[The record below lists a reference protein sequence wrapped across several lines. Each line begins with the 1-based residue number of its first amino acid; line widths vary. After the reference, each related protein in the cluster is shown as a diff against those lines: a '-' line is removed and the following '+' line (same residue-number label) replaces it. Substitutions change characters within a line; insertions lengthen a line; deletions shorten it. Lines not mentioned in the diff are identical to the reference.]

1 VYGCHVVVTNPTS
14 SRQKLDILLQIPRG
28 AIPVLNGKKTR
39 SLHVDLQPYRTQTTD
54 YFFYFPAT
62 GKFPQFP
69 VHVARNGKLIT
80 SAKAPTLNVV
90 AKLTKIDKTSWAWI
104 SQNGSSDDVVAF
116 LKDANIGRINLQ
128 LIAWRMKDKNFFQQ
142 ITSLLAQRHV
152 YHHTLWSYGIKH
164 NDLGAIN
171 EYLKNSNS
179 FLSKCGPYIVSELV
193 TIDPVVRNYYQHL
206 EYSPLVNARA
216 HRLSQ
221 KRKILNERFSQQ
233 YHRLMNILTY
243 HPKLDDVDKMAITY
257 YMLLQDRVEEA
268 QTFFKTVNPK
278 KLKTALQYDYFTA
291 YMDFFNDKPTV
302 ARAIAKKYANHGVDR
317 WRKLFAAV
325 AAQLDE
331 LEGKGVKVIDDK
343 DRTQLQTQ
351 LAASQPGLEMRI
363 VDGKVMLNYQNL
375 SGCTVNYY
383 PMDIELLFS
392 RNPFV
397 QEHGGQ
403 FSLIRPN
410 STAKIALPK
419 VSDGKLGKHSFKLPE
434 QYATKNVMVEVV
446 AAGLTKSDAYF
457 ANSMSV
463 QMISNYG
470 QVKVANAKTGKPL
483 PKVYVKVYA
492 RMKNGQVRFYK
503 DGYTDLRG
511 RFDYTSLNTNEL
523 DQVSKFSILI
533 LSEDSK
539 GTKGYGAVV
548 RETAPPKR

>member
-1 VYGCHVVVTNPTS
+1 MVVTNPTS
-14 SRQKLDILLQIPRG
+14 SRQKLDILLQIPAG

-62 GKFPQFP
+62 GKFDQFP
-69 VHVARNGKLIT
+69 VHVARNGQLIT

-104 SQNGSSDDVVAF
+104 SQNGSPDDVVSF
-116 LKDANIGRINLQ
+116 LKDNNIGRISLE
-128 LIAWRMKDKNFFQQ
+128 LIAWRMQDKAFFQKVM
-142 ITSLLAQRHV
+142 SLLAMRHV

-164 NDLGAIN
+164 NEVPVIR
-171 EYLKNSNS
+171 EYLQHSNS
-179 FLSKCGPYIVSELV
+179 FLKQCGPYIVSELV
-193 TIDPVVRNYYQHL
+193 DIDPVVRNYYQHL

-243 HPKLDDVDKMAITY
+243 KKDLDNVDRMAITY
-257 YMLLQDRVEEA
+257 YMLLQDRIEEG
-268 QTFFKTVNPK
+268 QTFFKTIDPK
-278 KLKTALQYDYFTA
+278 KLHTALQYDYFTA
-291 YMDFFNDKPTV
+291 YMDFFSDKPTV
-302 ARAIAKKYANHGVDR
+302 ARAITKKYADHGVDR

-331 LEGKGVKVIDDK
+331 LEGKNVKVIDNK
-343 DRTQLQTQ
+343 DRTQTQTQ
-351 LAASQPGLEMRI
+351 LAASQPGFELKI
-363 VDGKVMLNYQNL
+363 VDEQITLNYQNL
-375 SGCTVNYY
+375 TECTVNYY

-410 STAKIALPK
+410 MTAKIALPK
-419 VSDGKLGKHSFKLPE
+419 VGDGKLGKHSFKLPDK
-434 QYATKNVMVEVV
+434 YTTKNVMVEVV
-446 AAGLTKSDAYF
+446 AAGLSKSDAYF

-463 QMISNYG
+463 QVISNYG
-470 QVKVANAKTGKPL
+470 QIKVANAKTGKTL

-539 GTKGYGAVV
+539 GTKGFGAVV